1 MTIRHRTVE
10 QIIEEQ
16 AHRWQLTRA
25 EARKDRRRPVIAM
38 SRQPG
43 AQGDEVAERLA
54 KTLGLDLFDR
64 ELIHQVSESAHLSE
78 RVVSALDERDR
89 SLLTDWMTSL
99 ATPSYLSSYGYLYH
113 LTRVVGAIARHGGA
127 VIVGRGAHLILQP
140 GEALRV
146 LVVAPLDSR
155 VATLATS
162 LGLSERD
169 AKHRI
174 AEIEAERRAFFT
186 KHFRAEYGDP
196 MAFDLVVNTQ
206 VLGVEGA
213 VETIQACLARLP
225 EPVTA

>member
-16 AHRWQLTRA
+16 AHRWQLTRT
-25 EARKDRRRPVIAM
+25 EARKERRRPVVTI
-38 SRQPG
+38 SRQSG
-43 AQGDEVAERLA
+43 AHGDEVAERLA
-54 KTLGLDLFDR
+54 KTAGLDLFDR

-78 RVVSALDERDR
+78 RVVSALDEKDR

-99 ATPSYLSSYGYLYH
+99 ATPSYLSPYGYLYH

-127 VIVGRGAHLILQP
+127 VIVGRGAHLILRR

-146 LVVAPLDSR
+146 RVVAPLDSR
-155 VATLATS
+155 VATLAAS

-169 AKHRI
+169 AKRRI
-174 AEIEAERRAFFT
+174 EEIEAERRAFFT
-186 KHFRAEYGDP
+186 KHFHATYGDP
-196 MAFDLVVNTQ
+196 TAFDLVVNTD

-213 VETIQACLARLP
+213 VDTVQSCLARLP